1 MEGLNGSPPF
11 LFGVRT
17 CRCGIG
23 DDGALSEEGIRFG
36 HRWPAGS
43 LLKNRNEQEHPDC
56 KNHDPDYPSDLLH
69 FHHSNAFSL
78 RELR

>member
-1 MEGLNGSPPF
+1 
-11 LFGVRT
+11 
-17 CRCGIG
+17 
-23 DDGALSEEGIRFG
+23 
-36 HRWPAGS
+36 